1 MTYFIAAPECLG
13 LLWTPLGLAYEV
25 YYPIA
30 LVGGAGFAVLF
41 LGIFLKATKKHEG
54 IVR

>member
-1 MTYFIAAPECLG
+1 MG

-30 LVGGAGFAVLF
+30 LVGGAAFAVLF
-41 LGIFLKATKKHEG
+41 FAIFMKSAKKREG